1 MPQTVSPEARVMAK
15 TSETGRSRGKE
26 SSLEATSKGFTLI
39 ELMIVIAIIG
49 ITLGY
54 IGPRVMSGVFSS
66 DLDRAVRDITAMIQV
81 ARSSA
86 ITKHTT
92 YFVRFDIDETK
103 VAMYPM
109 PETSGKEPEMDR
121 ERGLPEGVV
130 LKGIKT
136 PYQSGKDRGEMDL
149 RVTTEGV
156 VEQGVIQLEG
166 PFGKQYTLVVKPFS
180 GTLKVYDH
188 YVEVTYD

>member
-1 MPQTVSPEARVMAK
+1 MAR
-15 TSETGRSRGKE
+15 TLETGRARGKE
-26 SSLEATSKGFTLI
+26 RSLEATSKGFTLI

-86 ITKHTT
+86 ITKHAT
-92 YFVRFDIDETK
+92 YFVRFNIDEAK
-103 VAMYPM
+103 VAMYPE

-121 ERGLPEGVV
+121 ERDLPEGVV